1 MIRLNKGTILVWKEK
16 VDGYNCLPGAKAI
29 VTDEDIILAGSYWK
43 SSSHMVSIEFI
54 DDLSRGQ
61 AKGKYFIHNFI
72 TVDEWREKRLDE
84 LGV

>member
-16 VDGYNCLPGAKAI
+16 VDGYNCLPGAKAR
-29 VTDEDIILAGSYWK
+29 VTDEDALLKTVSSY
-43 SSSHMVSIEFI
+43 MVSIEFI